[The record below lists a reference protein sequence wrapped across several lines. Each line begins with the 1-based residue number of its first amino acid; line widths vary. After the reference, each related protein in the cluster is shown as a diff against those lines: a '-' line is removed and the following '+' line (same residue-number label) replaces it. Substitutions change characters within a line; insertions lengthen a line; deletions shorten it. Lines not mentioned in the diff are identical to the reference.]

1 MFPDITITGPITIII
16 ITAIITIWKAGCMC
30 ESENKGEEKSQ
41 ESETEKVKDG
51 AKGRRGGPSF
61 PSPPDH
67 DLILLYGDLLGNEDL
82 LYELR
87 HKRERKG

>member
-1 MFPDITITGPITIII
+1 MFLDITITIII
-16 ITAIITIWKAGCMC
+16 ITTIITIWKAGCMC
-30 ESENKGEEKSQ
+30 ESENKGEEKRQ

-67 DLILLYGDLLGNEDL
+67 DLILFCSMETFPGMRICCTN
-82 LYELR
+82 
-87 HKRERKG
+87 